1 MEDKKLKFNELDLD
15 GAKKQEVLGFGG
27 ALTDAAL
34 ISFNSLDSKTR
45 ERLEQAWFGDVGV
58 RVLDFLLTFLLRNL
72 KFLREHTR

>member
-1 MEDKKLKFNELDLD
+1 MEDKKLKFNELDLG
-15 GAKKQEVLGFGG
+15 GAQKQEVLGFGG

-58 RVLDFLLTFLLRNL
+58 RVLDFWLRFLLQN
-72 KFLREHTR
+72 FA